1 MLTTPA
7 KSIAEPAG
15 DVTFTLDQTTLNS
28 LKRAASA
35 LGHSEV
41 SITPSN
47 RAITLSVMDKS
58 NSTSNTY
65 SIDVDGE
72 YNSDDFNFILNI
84 NNLRMIAGDYNVR
97 LASNL
102 VSQFTNTSENLR
114 YWVAL
119 EKTSTYRSK

>member
-1 MLTTPA
+1 M
-7 KSIAEPAG
+7 
-15 DVTFTLDQTTLNS
+15 
-28 LKRAASA
+28 
-35 LGHSEV
+35 
-41 SITPSN
+41 
-47 RAITLSVMDKS
+47 
-58 NSTSNTY
+58 
-65 SIDVDGE
+65 IDVDGE

-119 EKTSTYRSK
+119 EKTSTCRSK